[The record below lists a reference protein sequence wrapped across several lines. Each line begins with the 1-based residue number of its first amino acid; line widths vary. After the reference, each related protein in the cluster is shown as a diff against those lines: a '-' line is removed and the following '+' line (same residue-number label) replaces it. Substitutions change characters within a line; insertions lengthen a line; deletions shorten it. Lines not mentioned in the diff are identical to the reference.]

1 LASEAVGNKASLHFV
16 LTAAFIYKSLR
27 LLRRDA
33 SVTQE
38 RYKHTAT
45 DYVKQHGST
54 IKYVKQHGSSIKY
67 VKQHGSSIKL
77 RNNKLSV

>member
-1 LASEAVGNKASLHFV
+1 LHFV
-16 LTAAFIYKSLR
+16 STESIYKSPR

-33 SVTQE
+33 SATQE

-45 DYVKQHGST
+45 DNAMQHGST
-54 IKYVKQHGSSIKY
+54 IKYVKQHGSTFKY
-67 VKQHGSSIKL
+67 VKQHGSTIKL